1 MEQEDIV
8 AQSEEM
14 LNKLTRAELV
24 ALNRAIVRRIKV
36 MDDFARFKANAAF
49 YPGDRVSWKDKQGFE
64 HRGWVTRV
72 NTKTI
77 SVEDEDD
84 PEGIWRVSA
93 TLLTKLQ

>member
-1 MEQEDIV
+1 MGQDDIV

-24 ALNRAIVRRIKV
+24 TLNRAIIRRIKV
-36 MDDFARFKANAAF
+36 MDDFERFKANAAF
-49 YPGDRVSWKDKQGFE
+49 YPGDWVSWKDKHGFL

-77 SVEDEDD
+77 SVQAEDD
-84 PEGIWRVSA
+84 PEGSWRVSA
-93 TLLTKLQ
+93 TLLTKL

>member
-1 MEQEDIV
+1 
-8 AQSEEM
+8 M

-36 MDDFARFKANAAF
+36 MDDFERFKANAAF
-49 YPGDRVSWKDKQGFE
+49 YPGDRVSWKDKHGIL

-77 SVEDEDD
+77 SVQAEDD
-84 PEGIWRVSA
+84 PEGSWRVSA
-93 TLLTKLQ
+93 TLLTKLS